1 MAELNNDLEELEKRV
16 QQLESRREPIIRAP
30 SDIIWFLLLL
40 LTFLQNRI

>member
-16 QQLESRREPIIRAP
+16 QQLESRREPIINAP

-40 LTFLQNRI
+40 FVFFTRGF